1 LIDQLIDCG
10 LTPYSVTSCDFR
22 AGIEILG
29 LGHMRLHV
37 ERTFDDG
44 QTWPP
49 FLQMSIMYDRRNLS
63 LIWRH
68 EL

>member
-1 LIDQLIDCG
+1 

-44 QTWPP
+44 QT
-49 FLQMSIMYDRRNLS
+49 
-63 LIWRH
+63 
-68 EL
+68 